1 MRPKTEMMAGTENTE
16 QMSLVTAF
24 FRVQSPREDP
34 PRKHNPYLLL
44 AQQRNNIIMSYV
56 PRMTGFLQLL
66 GTTEYRIMKRVPFL

>member
-1 MRPKTEMMAGTENTE
+1 MMAGTENTE

-66 GTTEYRIMKRVPFL
+66 GTKEYRIMKRVPFL

>member
-1 MRPKTEMMAGTENTE
+1 MMAGTENTE